1 MVQLGA
7 GKADEPV
14 ALFAMNSSPTNT
26 VPLHGH
32 FSIANKDGTGKYLI
46 QIATCSSCWWG
57 LLLANREMSGYMHGW
72 EGTQLLEN

>member
-32 FSIANKDGTGKYLI
+32 FSIANKDGTGK
-46 QIATCSSCWWG
+46 
-57 LLLANREMSGYMHGW
+57 
-72 EGTQLLEN
+72 